1 MLPCLRLH
9 LLGSYGLWKKKR
21 QILKRKHCT
30 VNWFLHFTFRSRQ
43 DYKLTISFLEIAWK
57 VFLLWMY
64 YKKYKSCIQF
74 SFQIQITP
82 KGGSPPKSS
91 SPKKFSPNTN
101 KRSSAAMHRQRS
113 FVQNENDKS
122 SSSPG
127 FHRRSKTQLE
137 IRPRKRNTSSTS
149 SDNSTPT
156 ILNPQAKEFV
166 MKNEVFQ

>member
-1 MLPCLRLH
+1 MHGKC
-9 LLGSYGLWKKKR
+9 
-21 QILKRKHCT
+21 
-30 VNWFLHFTFRSRQ
+30 F
-43 DYKLTISFLEIAWK
+43 
-57 VFLLWMY
+57 VFAMY
-64 YKKYKSCIQF
+64 VHTTKYKSCIQF